1 MKGHKDEYTVSGM
14 ARLLGVS
21 RQAYYKW
28 AKYGFSH
35 RQEEADESLRETL
48 KAICVTKHHYRY
60 GRLRV
65 EQDLRE
71 DYGLKVNHKRVA
83 RLLRKF
89 GYNAQFHHKFR
100 ATTNSNHNLPVCPN
114 ILNRDFQA
122 AGPGEKWVSD
132 LTYLWTTGGW
142 LYLTV
147 ILDLYDRK
155 VIGWAF
161 STTMDAKATV
171 IPALL
176 MAFMNRQPKPY
187 LLFHSDRG
195 IQYCCKA
202 FRDKLLSLCPTVRQS
217 MSRKGNCW
225 DNACAESFFKTLKRE
240 LATLDGKESRALVR
254 VSVFEYLETYY
265 NRVRRHSALDYLA
278 PNAVPF
284 RKLA

>member
-28 AKYGFSH
+28 AKYGFSR
-35 RQEEADESLRETL
+35 RQEEADEGPHETL
-48 KAICVTKHHYRY
+48 KAICVTRRQYRY
-60 GRLRV
+60 GRPQV
-65 EQDLRE
+65 EQDPQE
-71 DYGLKVNHKRVA
+71 DYGLRVNHKRGA

-89 GYNAQFHHKFR
+89 GYNARFHLKLR
-100 ATTNSNHNLPVCPN
+100 ATTNSNHDLPVCPN

-122 AGPGEKWVSD
+122 DGAGEKWVSD

-161 STTMDAKATV
+161 SATMDAKATI

-176 MAFMNRQPKPY
+176 MAFMNSQPKPY

-195 IQYCCKA
+195 IQYCCKG
-202 FRDKLLSLCPTVRQS
+202 FRDKLLSLCPTVR
-217 MSRKGNCW
+217 
-225 DNACAESFFKTLKRE
+225 
-240 LATLDGKESRALVR
+240 
-254 VSVFEYLETYY
+254 
-265 NRVRRHSALDYLA
+265 
-278 PNAVPF
+278 
-284 RKLA
+284 